1 MCFYKCYVHLFVHL
15 QHKNHGHGITMT
27 EIAPLRH
34 LSTKKLYQ
42 TLSLLSMYLVYLD
55 ISVQIGKL
63 TNLSMGLLESIKLFL
78 THVLMDFQANIE
90 AKNV

>member
-1 MCFYKCYVHLFVHL
+1 
-15 QHKNHGHGITMT
+15 MT

-34 LSTKKLYQ
+34 LSIKELYQ
-42 TLSLLSMYLVYLD
+42 APSLLSMYLVYLD
-55 ISVQIGKL
+55 ISVQIGKS

-78 THVLMDFQANIE
+78 TQVLMDFQANIE

>member
-1 MCFYKCYVHLFVHL
+1 
-15 QHKNHGHGITMT
+15 MT

-34 LSTKKLYQ
+34 LSIKELYQ
-42 TLSLLSMYLVYLD
+42 ALSLLSMYLVYLD
-55 ISVQIGKL
+55 ISVQIGKS

-78 THVLMDFQANIE
+78 TQVLMDFQANIE

>member
-1 MCFYKCYVHLFVHL
+1 
-15 QHKNHGHGITMT
+15 MT

-42 TLSLLSMYLVYLD
+42 ALSLLSMYLVYLN
-55 ISVQIGKL
+55 ISVQIGKS

-78 THVLMDFQANIE
+78 TQVLMDFQANIE